1 MYPRLFK
8 PFDNKKS
15 LSVVVATKI
24 EEAIFQKILSQNEK
38 LPSVNILS
46 QQFDVSTSIVRE
58 ALRIL
63 HGKGLVISQ
72 KGKGVFIN
80 APDSNNVSEIMNQF
94 LFQVNSSDNISE
106 MVAIR
111 EMLVPALAERA
122 AYSRTEDQLKKFNDN
137 MYTTRQYA
145 NWQGICYL
153 DMEFHLLLAEIGGN
167 ELIRLVMIPL
177 EKMIYESKLKN
188 NLLNRDY
195 IWNLVSYHDKLIL
208 AIEKQDGKAAF
219 EIVKEFSKK
228 DKETYLHIEL
238 DRAKF
243 AMCN

>member
-1 MYPRLFK
+1 
-8 PFDNKKS
+8 
-15 LSVVVATKI
+15 
-24 EEAIFQKILSQNEK
+24 
-38 LPSVNILS
+38 
-46 QQFDVSTSIVRE
+46 
-58 ALRIL
+58 
-63 HGKGLVISQ
+63 
-72 KGKGVFIN
+72 
-80 APDSNNVSEIMNQF
+80 
-94 LFQVNSSDNISE
+94 
-106 MVAIR
+106 
-111 EMLVPALAERA
+111 
-122 AYSRTEDQLKKFNDN
+122 
-137 MYTTRQYA
+137 
-145 NWQGICYL
+145 
-153 DMEFHLLLAEIGGN
+153 MEFHLLLAEIGGN